1 MTVLFAPYGSRWG
14 EFQVCTATEAVVPS
28 SADGFTYAAVEHLE
42 ALDAF
47 GTAGAYDRSHLAQL
61 YGGRRVQ
68 VLRGWRSNE
77 GRFESVTRLAPY
89 PDATLSRVNAGTM
102 IIKWTAER

>member
-1 MTVLFAPYGSRWG
+1 MTVLFAPRRSQWG
-14 EFQVCTATEAVVPS
+14 QFEVCTAAEPVIPPRS
-28 SADGFTYAAVEHLE
+28 DGFTYTAVERLE

-68 VLRGWRSNE
+68 VVRGWRSSA
-77 GRFESVTRLAPY
+77 GRFESVTRLSPY
-89 PDATLSRVNAGTM
+89 PDATLSRINAGTM
-102 IIKWTAER
+102 IIRWTVER